1 MFECDRCGCCCRSLD
16 KNSLYAQLDRGDGVC
31 IYLDGDQCS
40 IYNDRPLICRID
52 ECYDRFFSG
61 IMSKEDY
68 YRVNYEACK
77 RLKEMEE

>member
-1 MFECDRCGCCCRSLD
+1 MFECDRCGGCCRSLN

-52 ECYDRFFSG
+52 ECYDIFFSG
-61 IMSKEDY
+61 IMSREDY